1 MTCVPC
7 RNSNENPQ
15 KSQRYGT
22 GRDDN
27 HDHGPYQMILKGKSR
42 ERLPDQLLPLTL
54 IPLRE
59 KKSAEVMT
67 VTVPEV
73 QRSVYYLLPSSLL

>member
-1 MTCVPC
+1 
-7 RNSNENPQ
+7 
-15 KSQRYGT
+15 
-22 GRDDN
+22 
-27 HDHGPYQMILKGKSR
+27 MILKGKSR